1 MSKLPFAPEEQH
13 VYSIALR
20 RNMALR
26 RSAMWA
32 ACQAINMLLL
42 RSKTTDRGPCT
53 VLHRLIRLRLL
64 CGFFSFQ
71 LGELLFG
78 LYVAG
83 LIAERSQP

>member
-1 MSKLPFAPEEQH
+1 
-13 VYSIALR
+13 
-20 RNMALR
+20 
-26 RSAMWA
+26 
-32 ACQAINMLLL
+32 
-42 RSKTTDRGPCT
+42 
-53 VLHRLIRLRLL
+53 LL

>member
-1 MSKLPFAPEEQH
+1 MPRELVSFVTSQRKTLYSHKKAQKEQ
-13 VYSIALR
+13 
-20 RNMALR
+20 
-26 RSAMWA
+26 
-32 ACQAINMLLL
+32 
-42 RSKTTDRGPCT
+42 T
-53 VLHRLIRLRLL
+53 VFLTFMCFFVAFLHRLIRLRLL